1 MTFGGMTSIIRSSTL
16 WFAGAAMFAVPAMAA
31 FITGDVFVGAG
42 NGQVFVYD
50 QSGNLLQKLSSGLS
64 SETTGMAFDASGNLY
79 STNFGAQQIVKYDV
93 NGTKIGTF
101 GSGFNA
107 DPESIVFDKSGN
119 AYVGQADG
127 THSILKFD
135 SSGNLLKTLT
145 PTQTDRGTDWIDLSA
160 DQSTIYFAGEG
171 ATIRTI
177 NTSTGLLGP
186 NFTTLG
192 SQQFALRLLSDGGIL
207 VADGSNVLR
216 YDSTGHIIKTYTGFT
231 GTSELFALNLDPDG
245 TSFWTGDIGG
255 STKVFK
261 VDIATGN
268 ILTSWAASKDGASEV
283 AGLAV
288 FGEITQGGPP
298 TGAVPEPS
306 AIVLTAGGLLLLAFR
321 FRAAKFG
328 RA

>member
-1 MTFGGMTSIIRSSTL
+1 MTPMSRRTAT
-16 WFAGAAMFAVPAMAA
+16 WFLGAAMFAVPAMAS
-31 FITGDVFVGAG
+31 FVTGDVFVGAG

-50 QSGNLLQKLSSGLS
+50 PNGNLLQKLSSGLN

-79 STNFGAQQIVKYDV
+79 STNFGAQQIVKYDI
-93 NGTKIGTF
+93 NGNKIGTF

-127 THSILKFD
+127 THSILKF
-135 SSGNLLKTLT
+135 GPTGTLLKTLT
-145 PTQTDRGTDWIDLSA
+145 PTSTDRGTDWIDLSA
-160 DQSTIYFAGEG
+160 DQTTIYFAGEG

-177 NTSTGLLGP
+177 NTSTGVLGP
-186 NFTTLG
+186 NFTTKG
-192 SQQFALRLLSDGGIL
+192 GQQFALRLLSDGGIL
-207 VADGSNVLR
+207 VADGINVLR
-216 YDSTGHIIKTYTGFT
+216 YDSSGNIIHTYTGFT

-255 STKVFK
+255 STKVFR
-261 VDIATGN
+261 VDIATGT
-268 ILTSWAASKDGASEV
+268 ILKTWAASKDGASEV

-298 TGAVPEPS
+298 PTGAPEPS
-306 AIVLTAGGLLLLAFR
+306 AVILTAGGLLLMIWR
-321 FRAAKFG
+321 TRAVKFG
-328 RA
+328 K

>member
-1 MTFGGMTSIIRSSTL
+1 MTPMSRRTAAWL
-16 WFAGAAMFAVPAMAA
+16 LGAAMFAVPAMAS
-31 FITGDVFVGAG
+31 FITGSVFVGAG

-50 QSGNLLQKLSSGLS
+50 PNGNLLQKLSSGLN
-64 SETTGMAFDASGNLY
+64 SETTGMAFDSSGNLY
-79 STNFGAQQIVKYDV
+79 STNFGAQQIIKYDI
-93 NGTKIGTF
+93 NGNKIGTF

-127 THSILKFD
+127 THSILKF
-135 SSGNLLKTLT
+135 GPTGTLLKTLT
-145 PTQTDRGTDWIDLSA
+145 PTSTDRGTDWIDLSA
-160 DQSTIYFAGEG
+160 DQTTIYFAGEG

-177 NTSTGLLGP
+177 NTSTGVLGP
-186 NFTTLG
+186 NFTTKG

-207 VADGSNVLR
+207 VANGSNVLR
-216 YDSTGHIIKTYTGFT
+216 YDSSGNIIKTYGGFT

-255 STKVFK
+255 STKVFR
-261 VDIATGN
+261 VDIATGT
-268 ILTSWAASKDGASEV
+268 ILKTWAASKDGASEV

-298 TGAVPEPS
+298 PVTGAPEPS
-306 AIVLTAGGLLLLAFR
+306 SIILAAGGLLLIIWR
-321 FRAAKFG
+321 TRAVKLG
-328 RA
+328 Q